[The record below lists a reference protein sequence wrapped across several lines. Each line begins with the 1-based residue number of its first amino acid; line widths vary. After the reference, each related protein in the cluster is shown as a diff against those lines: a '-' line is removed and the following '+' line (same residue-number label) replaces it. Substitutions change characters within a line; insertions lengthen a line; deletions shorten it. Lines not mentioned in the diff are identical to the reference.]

1 MKRQTC
7 LIFREAVESKNRKY
21 APKFQANT
29 SWLDLQRNF
38 VYTRAFI
45 NCN

>member
-7 LIFREAVESKNRKY
+7 LLFSEAVESKNRKY
-21 APKFQANT
+21 APKKQGHT
-29 SWLDLQRNF
+29 SYLDLQRNLA
-38 VYTRAFI
+38 YTRAFI